1 MGFNPRLNPVTVVSP
16 EMASCATNSSA
27 RIPFFIAPRAGQIIA
42 ARAINGTTTSIVSG
56 TTTGSSVDLYLCK
69 NSTATGSRIASFN
82 GSGTTVATQGTA
94 ALIMSTSTA
103 LSRLAAGDI
112 LFFEF
117 VGVANNNASNAGL
130 KLQVDL
136 MYAYGPDDSAAI

>member
-1 MGFNPRLNPVTVVSP
+1 MGFNARLNPESIVSP

-27 RIPFFIAPRAGQIIA
+27 RIPFFIAPRACQILSA
-42 ARAINGTTTSIVSG
+42 KALNGTTTSIVSG

-69 NSTATGSRIASFN
+69 NSTSTGSRIASFN

-94 ALIMSTSTA
+94 VLTLSTSTA

-130 KLQVDL
+130 KLQVDY
-136 MYAYGPDDSAAI
+136 MYAYGADDTATP